1 MTKEQTLHVVG
12 AGLAGSEA
20 AWQAAERG
28 ANVIL
33 HEMRP
38 ARSPRNPEERS
49 AANTGAVATRTTE
62 DAMLV
67 IASDVIQLAK

>member
-1 MTKEQTLHVVG
+1 MTKERTLHVVG

-38 ARSPRNPEERS
+38 ARL
-49 AANTGAVATRTTE
+49 T
-62 DAMLV
+62 
-67 IASDVIQLAK
+67 